1 METITRSIRRGIPH
15 VVLPIAAATVVRLVL
30 EPAYLNGR
38 FLGWIGLIALY
49 SVLTYRLTRQA
60 NAWTVRGLVALNL
73 LGVNVGY
80 LMIGYAYQSH
90 AGWRADDF
98 VYRMERLIFAGD
110 PQRWIAPLQT
120 PWLSTAAMI
129 GYLSFSVFL
138 LWLFLSETLTLSE
151 RTGRLQFALMRLYG
165 LGFAGYL
172 LLPAAGPCFHHPE
185 LLPAI
190 AHSRF
195 SAALHPWVLGNCSHV
210 DVCPSIHT
218 AICTLT
224 LAWAYRYHRK
234 IFYLFLPFGLTLLLG
249 TVYFQYHY
257 LLDLIFGGS
266 VGIWSFSSSY
276 YHEPTASPALQ
287 SSGRPESLLMRR

>member
-1 METITRSIRRGIPH
+1 METIAASIRRGIPH
-15 VVLPIAAATVVRLVL
+15 AVLPVAAATGLRLIL
-30 EPAYLNGR
+30 EPAYLNAR
-38 FLGWIGLIALY
+38 FLLWLGLISLYAIAAYALSKRATAW
-49 SVLTYRLTRQA
+49 SVRTSI
-60 NAWTVRGLVALNL
+60 GLNL

-90 AGWRADDF
+90 PGWRADAF
-98 VYRMERLIFAGD
+98 VYRMERLVFGRD
-110 PQRWIAPLQT
+110 PQQWLAALQT

-129 GYLSFSVFL
+129 GYLAFSLFL
-138 LWLFLSETLTLSE
+138 LWLFVSETLTLTE

-185 LLPAI
+185 LLPVI
-190 AHSRF
+190 AHSPF

-218 AICTLT
+218 AICVLT
-224 LAWAYRYHRK
+224 LAWSYRYHRK
-234 IFYLFLPFGLTLLLG
+234 TFYLFLPFGLTLLLA

-257 LLDLIFGGS
+257 VLDLIFGGL
-266 VGIWSFSSSY
+266 VGLWSLYPGF
-276 YHEPTASPALQ
+276 HEPTSPPPIQ
-287 SSGRPESLLMRR
+287 PPGRPECLPLRR